1 MLKEAIDA
9 LNTQGIFWF
18 VGYDSHGNK
27 LCKQLQDEGFDCYF
41 EPVGPEFENVIY
53 LHSKFSN
60 DQVIEIAERR
70 FEAKAS
76 NLPVPDF

>member
-27 LCKQLQDEGFDCYF
+27 LCKQLQGEGFNCYF
-41 EPVGPEFENVIY
+41 EPVGSEFENVIY
-53 LHSKFSN
+53 LHSKFTS
-60 DQVIEIAERR
+60 DQVIDIAERR
-70 FEAKAS
+70 VKARAS
-76 NLPVPDF
+76 NLPAPDL